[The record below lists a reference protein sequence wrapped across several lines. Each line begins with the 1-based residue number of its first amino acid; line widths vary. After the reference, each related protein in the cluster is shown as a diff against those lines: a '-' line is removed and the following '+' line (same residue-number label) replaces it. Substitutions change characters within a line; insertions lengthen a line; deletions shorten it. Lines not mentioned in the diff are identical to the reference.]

1 MVYAYNGDAITRI
14 YDYSGDV
21 QSTGYSISGDVVHH
35 EDIPD
40 PYLDGRFLIYED
52 NFSGIALDTE
62 SWEPEVGYIRG
73 DERLYQDTLVTVNNG
88 NLIIKAERNSAS
100 RDGWA
105 QGSIGGEGCQS
116 WMYGRFEAKIKTDSN
131 KIGMFPAFWCV
142 ADAYYKVK
150 ENRGNNQGVVEY
162 PRQEEGDVGGVTCPL
177 SGEID
182 IVEIFN
188 ENWGSGTSK
197 GPAANLRST
206 NQSQSLSLCNEFFP
220 QDIDPT
226 AWHVYAMEWTSEY
239 IEAFIDGISY
249 KKWTYSDYDAALVSG
264 YTTYPFSLLLSQGAM
279 GAESGTNEY
288 SMFVDWVRVYAPA
301 NVTAEIPV
309 TAVSILP
316 EFRLKKGYKKYMVA
330 QITPINATN
339 RHVNWHSSDE
349 IVVRVEHGLMYGID
363 YGTATIT
370 AVSDNGQSASCEVTV
385 VDVY

>member
-1 MVYAYNGDAITRI
+1 MVYQYNGDTQTRAYAVNGSI
-14 YDYSGDV
+14 QPSAYDIDGRL
-21 QSTGYSISGDVVHH
+21 IH
-35 EDIPD
+35 EEYIPD
-40 PYLDGRFLIYED
+40 PYLPNRLLVFED
-52 NFSGIALDTE
+52 DFNGTALNTQN
-62 SWEPEVGYIRG
+62 WEPEVGYIRG
-73 DERLYQDTLVTVNNG
+73 NERLYQDTLVSVSND
-88 NLIIKAERNSAS
+88 NLIVRAERNANS

-142 ADAYYKVK
+142 ADAYYVTK
-150 ENRGNNQGVVEY
+150 ETKGNNQGVVEY
-162 PRQEEGDVGGVTCPL
+162 PRQEEGNTGGVTCPL

-197 GPAANLRST
+197 GPAANVWST
-206 NQSQSLSLCNEFFP
+206 NQTPSISLGNQFFP
-220 QDIDPT
+220 QSIDPT
-226 AWHVYAMEWTSEY
+226 AWHVYAIEWTPEY
-239 IEAFIDGISY
+239 IEAFIDGVSY
-249 KKWTYSDYDAALVSG
+249 KRWTYSDYDAALVSG

-279 GAESGTNEY
+279 GAESGANEY

-349 IVVRVEHGLMYGID
+349 NVVRVEHGLMYGID
-363 YGTATIT
+363 YGTATISATSGNGKT
-370 AVSDNGQSASCEVTV
+370 ATCEVTV
-385 VDVY
+385 VDTL